1 MDSSSPQKRIIFAL
15 DVTSTAAALVL
26 VDLVK
31 ESVGVFKIGLELFTS
46 EGPGAVRAVKERA
59 PGCSIFLDMKF
70 HDIPATVRGAA
81 TSASALGV
89 EFATAHC
96 SDGPQM
102 LRAAVEGAPNVKV
115 LGVTVLTSLSKEALI
130 ATGLDAERFATPGDL
145 VVYRARMAAKAG
157 CAGVVCSGLEAR
169 SVKDA
174 CGEGFLVVAPGIR
187 METDPPDDQ
196 RRTTTP
202 YEAISNGAD
211 YIVVGRPIRNAADPA
226 QAAEEISKEIA
237 RALKDRGF

>member
-15 DVTSTAAALVL
+15 DVATLAPALGF

-31 ESVGVFKIGLELFTS
+31 DRVGVFKIGLELFTS
-46 EGPGAVRAVKERA
+46 VGPEAIRAVKERA
-59 PGCSIFLDMKF
+59 PECGIFLDMKF

-81 TSASALGV
+81 GSAGALGV
-89 EFATAHC
+89 EFVTTHC
-96 SDGPQM
+96 SDGPEM
-102 LRAAVEGAPNVKV
+102 LRAAVEGGPGVKV
-115 LGVTVLTSLSKEALI
+115 LGVTVLTNLSKEGLI
-130 ATGLDAERFATPGDL
+130 ASGLDAARFATPADL
-145 VVYRARMAAKAG
+145 VVYRARMAARAG

-174 CGEGFLVVAPGIR
+174 CGKDFLVVAPGIR

-196 RRTTTP
+196 KRTTTP

-226 QAAEEISKEIA
+226 RAAEEISKEIE
-237 RALKDRGF
+237 RALKERGF